1 MKNFY
6 EQYVF
11 ETKLLIAGQE
21 NLRMIAEKYAGTT
34 KSLTYLRQ
42 QLVVKDFAQ
51 LVNCFTGLRR
61 FTVDEEVKEDS
72 EESGILIAFV
82 DTDGSL
88 SSIGSNDTAVAS
100 TCKMCPHD
108 ELVDSF
114 SSDFSSE
121 REDSEDDDGLAVPSK
136 FNIKEDSFTLLKKR
150 ISEAC
155 KHSIEDENDECEDCM
170 KDGLLDSDHASVNSD
185 SDELEIANVCKENSQ
200 DCIKLSKE
208 ALNVPEDCFVDLI
221 KKRLEE
227 PEVLQLQPESKV
239 MKFVKSKQFLLISS
253 VVVVGSLAIAAYKFN
268 K

>member
-1 MKNFY
+1 M
-6 EQYVF
+6 F

-42 QLVVKDFAQ
+42 QLAVKDFAQ

-82 DTDGSL
+82 ETDGSL
-88 SSIGSNDTAVAS
+88 SSFGSNGTAAAS

-108 ELVDSF
+108 ELVDSY

-121 REDSEDDDGLAVPSK
+121 REDSEDDDLAVPSK

-155 KHSIEDENDECEDCM
+155 KHTIGDENDECDDCL
-170 KDGLLDSDHASVNSD
+170 KADLLDSDHASVNSD
-185 SDELEIANVCKENSQ
+185 SDELEIAKVCKENSQ
-200 DCIKLSKE
+200 ECIKLSKE
-208 ALNVPEDCFVDLI
+208 ALNVPEDCPQQESFVDLI
-221 KKRLEE
+221 KNRLEE

-253 VVVVGSLAIAAYKFN
+253 VVAVGSLAIAAYKFN